1 MRKISRVLALVMC
14 VILMAGL
21 CACGSDTTGTTT
33 AAEAGGTAAGETSA
47 ALDEKHDPV
56 TLRFAKQDKKAQRPA
71 ETKSRNIRA
80 KNLKRRLCGRP

>member
-56 TLRFAKQDKKAQRPA
+56 TLRFMWWGGDERAEATLKAIEAFEAK
-71 ETKSRNIRA
+71 
-80 KNLKRRLCGRP
+80 

>member
-56 TLRFAKQDKKAQRPA
+56 TLRFMWWGGDERAEATLKA
-71 ETKSRNIRA
+71 I
-80 KNLKRRLCGRP
+80 